1 MAAKPSMA
9 TMAVSDRAFM
19 QYLRSFGRNPK
30 IKDLVQVYKDLKDA
44 FDGNPIEEGEIE
56 TDEYEDDVQRGDWDK
71 RFRRAL
77 LQMEMEVDG
86 EPSINAIDDKGNE
99 ILPLLR
105 RLSSRGELSDNL
117 WRRLIPAYSELLR
130 TVVADKDLYW
140 APRNIPGRNGV
151 RWVQLRNAS
160 PKQQVVE
167 QIRRDDP
174 SLFQRL
180 QVSKEQR
187 SQMDDSIND
196 RISAMGMKRG
206 RQRIRGRFIQVGV
219 DPALLPNEIE
229 VRENYREDDPMNPGK
244 KIRRQRRYTISGEQ
258 AMERLDDPSVVASLP
273 EEAVTVF
280 DDDGSVTSREDFT
293 LKVDKDNDAH
303 KGLSKINQL
312 VRKKRGGKG
321 FAYIDPDSLRSVG
334 RGDFEQAFGRNP
346 KPDEYVALTDDP
358 YKSTALTKIYPVKDY
373 HGKQVITAGRFK
385 GFYAA
390 DLVNRAGRLIEGSS
404 TYYNP
409 ATGELDRREVTN
421 NDGSV
426 NVRKITEPYVT
437 VDRGDLLLTLMGT
450 EGITAEDR
458 DGNTLLRQAVRQL
471 TKAVPTITYEKGT
484 DNRVFRFAPKDFA
497 AIQEAIGSMALS
509 NAASRLLQKYFDKL
523 AKAERAT
530 SDQSIKRY
538 SKEKLGLSTPL
549 RRQQAEAVAW
559 LDANDNAGICALDTG
574 VGKTGVAVATMQNLL
589 RKEGIKEEGNGRFL
603 FICKRALKGNL
614 PKEILKFVAGEV
626 KAQELVDMTDIET
639 YFAFSKRQKA
649 NPGWADDYIAIFFD
663 EAHERF
669 KKKESAFYK
678 AVSACKAK
686 RKVLMTASPMVR
698 SPKEVFTLASVA
710 NGVDLNTK
718 EGRDALRMFNKRFSE
733 TVGGRVV
740 GIKRVDDSA
749 FAYKVYVKREQ
760 EAGRDPL
767 PREEWPGEI
776 DPIKARDFNSWVKS
790 NLFYADK
797 RDVEDEEGKKL
808 EELNVLPPVAV
819 GMTPEVEEIYRKTMK
834 GVIKALR
841 EVTKKKYKG
850 DKALAIEA
858 AKVSLRKELALLTRL
873 SDVPNLVIP
882 GQPNPKIQEA
892 TSIIEQVQGRTIL
905 FTDSPDMAKSTF
917 ESMAKQFPGKGTAMA
932 LSDGIFLSTSDGK
945 QIRFTAKQYP
955 DFDKKAGKG
964 RGFLLKYEDGMA
976 KVVKNENPGVRGF
989 HRAKKDAW
997 KVIVLQ
1003 KIIQRDPTISTL
1015 TLTGTYAVGQNLQK
1029 FTTVIHL
1036 DRDDWSNETMKQRSA
1051 RAWRAGQSEIV
1062 NEYTLDTVYPD
1073 AVTNDD
1079 ADKTLD
1085 EIRKII
1091 QGMDADLFNEV
1102 VLESQVARLGEEWS
1116 EIKKQ
1121 RSLLHK
1127 VDRQMMERAL
1137 SPYAGQLGRQEK
1149 R

>member
-30 IKDLVQVYKDLKDA
+30 IMDLVQVYRDLKDT
-44 FDGNPIEEGEIE
+44 FDGAPVEGAVEGDG
-56 TDEYEDDVQRGDWDK
+56 DEDPLDK
-71 RFRRAL
+71 ANWFRRFQRAL
-77 LQMEMEVDG
+77 LQMEMEIDG
-86 EPSINAIDDKGNE
+86 EPAVIAIDEKGSE
-99 ILPLLR
+99 IKTLLR
-105 RLSSRGELSDNL
+105 RLESRGELNNTA

-140 APRNIPGRNGV
+140 APRNIPGKDGV

-160 PKQQVVE
+160 PKQKVVE

-174 SLFQRL
+174 SLFERL

-187 SQMDDSIND
+187 GQMDDSIND
-196 RISAMGMKRG
+196 RISSMGMKRG

-219 DPALLPNEIE
+219 DPALLPNRIQ
-229 VRENYREDDPMNPGK
+229 VRESYREDDPMNPGK
-244 KIRRQRRYTISGEQ
+244 KVRRQRHYTISRDQ
-258 AMERLDDPSVVASLP
+258 AMDRLGDPSVVASLP

-280 DDDGSVTSREDFT
+280 DDDGSVTSRDDFT
-293 LKVDKDNDAH
+293 AKVDKDNEAH

-321 FAYIDPDSLRSVG
+321 FAYIDPDSLRSVS
-334 RGDFEQAFGRNP
+334 REDFEQAFGRNP
-346 KPDEYVALTDDP
+346 KPDKYVALTDDP

-373 HGKQVITAGRFK
+373 HGKQIITAGRFK
-385 GFYAA
+385 GYYTS

-409 ATGELDRREVTN
+409 ATGELDRREVKN
-421 NDGSV
+421 DDGSV

-437 VDRGDLLLTLMGT
+437 VDRGDLLLTLKGNEGT
-450 EGITAEDR
+450 TEEDR
-458 DGNTLLRQAVRQL
+458 EGNTLLRQAVRQL
-471 TKAVPTITYEKGT
+471 TKVVPTITYEKGT
-484 DNRVFRFAPKDFA
+484 DNRMFRFAPKDFA
-497 AIQEAIGSMALS
+497 AVREAIGAMALS

-538 SKEKLGLSTPL
+538 TKEKLSLTMPL

-559 LDANDNAGICALDTG
+559 LDANDNSGICALDTG
-574 VGKTGVAVATMQNLL
+574 VGKTGVAVATMQNLR
-589 RKEGIKEEGNGRFL
+589 RKPEIMEEGNGRFL
-603 FICKRALKGNL
+603 FVCKRALKGNL
-614 PKEILKFVAGEV
+614 PKEIYKFVAGAE
-626 KAQELVDMTDIET
+626 ADELVERTDIET
-639 YFAFSKRQKA
+639 YFAFSKRQRD

-686 RKVLMTASPMVR
+686 RKILMTASPMVR

-718 EGRDALRMFNKRFSE
+718 EGRAALRKFNKRFSE

-749 FAYKVYVKREQ
+749 FAYKVYVKREE
-760 EAGRDPL
+760 EAGREPL

-776 DPIKARDFNSWVKS
+776 DPIKTRDFNSWVKS

-819 GMTPEVEEIYRKTMK
+819 SMTPEVEKIYRKTMK

-841 EVTKKKYKG
+841 AVTQKKYKG

-892 TSIIEQVQGRTIL
+892 TSIIEQVQGRTLL

-932 LSDGIFLSTSDGK
+932 LSDGIYLTTSTGK
-945 QIRFTAKQYP
+945 DIRFTAKKYP

-964 RGFLLKYEDGMA
+964 RGFLLKYKDGMA
-976 KVVKNENPGVRGF
+976 KVVRNENPRVRGF

-1062 NEYTLDTVYPD
+1062 NEYTLDTTYPD

-1091 QGMDADLFNEV
+1091 QSMDKDLFNEV

-1137 SPYAGQLGRQEK
+1137 SPYASQLGRQEK
-1149 R
+1149 P

>member
-1 MAAKPSMA
+1 MAAQPSMA

-19 QYLRSFGRNPK
+19 QYLRAFGRNPK
-30 IKDLVQVYKDLKDA
+30 IKDLVLVYKDLKDA

-56 TDEYEDDVQRGDWDK
+56 TDGDEDDVQRGDWDK

-105 RLSSRGELSDNL
+105 RLSSKGELSDNL

-160 PKQQVVE
+160 PKQKVVE

-174 SLFQRL
+174 TLFQRL
-180 QVSKEQR
+180 QVSKQQR
-187 SQMDDSIND
+187 AQMDDKVND
-196 RISAMGMKRG
+196 RISSMGLSRG
-206 RQRIRGRFIQVGV
+206 RQRIRGRFMQVGV

-244 KIRRQRRYTISGEQ
+244 KIRRQRHYMISGEQ

-280 DDDGSVTSREDFT
+280 DDDGSVASREDFT
-293 LKVDKDNDAH
+293 LKVDAENEAH

-312 VRKKRGGKG
+312 VRRKRGGKG
-321 FAYIDPDSLRSVG
+321 FAYIDPEELRSVS
-334 RGDFEQAFGRNP
+334 RNDFEEAFGRNP

-358 YKSTALTKIYPVKDY
+358 YKSTALTKIYPVKDF

-390 DLVNRAGRLIEGSS
+390 DLVNHAGRLIEGSS

-409 ATGELDRREVTN
+409 ATGEIDRREVTN
-421 NDGSV
+421 DDGSV

-437 VDRGDLLLTLMGT
+437 VDRGDLLLTLKGNEGAT
-450 EGITAEDR
+450 ERERA
-458 DGNTLLRQAVRQL
+458 GNTLLRQAVRQL
-471 TKAVPTITYEKGT
+471 TEVVPTITYEKGT
-484 DNRVFRFAPKDFA
+484 DNKVFRFAPKDFA
-497 AIQEAIGSMALS
+497 AIQEAIGAMALS
-509 NAASRLLQKYFDKL
+509 NTASRMLQKYFDKL

-538 SKEKLGLSTPL
+538 DKEKLGLSTPL

-574 VGKTGVAVATMQNLL
+574 VGKTGVAVATMQNLR
-589 RKEGIKEEGNGRFL
+589 RKSEIMEEGNGRFL
-603 FICKRALKGNL
+603 FVCKRALKGNL

-626 KAQELVDMTDIET
+626 EAQELVDLTDIET
-639 YFAFSKRQKA
+639 YFAFSKRQTK
-649 NPGWADDYIAIFFD
+649 NPGWADDYVAIFFD

-718 EGRDALRMFNKRFSE
+718 EGRDALRKFNKRFSE

-740 GIKRVDDSA
+740 GIKRVDDSV
-749 FAYKVYVKREQ
+749 FAYKVYVKREE
-760 EAGRDPL
+760 EAGRVPV

-776 DPIKARDFNSWVKS
+776 DPIKTRDFNSWVKS

-797 RDVEDEEGKKL
+797 RDVADEEGKKL

-858 AKVSLRKELALLTRL
+858 AKVSLRKELSLLTRL

-905 FTDSPDMAKSTF
+905 FTDSPDMAKSNF
-917 ESMAKQFPGKGTAMA
+917 EAMIKQFPGKGTAMA
-932 LSDGIFLSTSDGK
+932 LSDGIFMSTSDGK
-945 QIRFTAKQYP
+945 QIRFTAKKYP

-964 RGFLLKYEDGMA
+964 RGYLLKYKDGMA
-976 KVVKNENPGVRGF
+976 KVVKNEDPSIRGF

-1091 QGMDADLFNEV
+1091 QGMDKDLFNEV

-1127 VDRQMMERAL
+1127 IDRKMMERAL

>member
-30 IKDLVQVYKDLKDA
+30 IVDLVQVYKDLKDV
-44 FDGNPIEEGEIE
+44 FDGTPIEEGVIE
-56 TDEYEDDVQRGDWDK
+56 TDEDEDEVQRDDWAQ
-71 RFRRAL
+71 RFKRAL
-77 LQMEMEVDG
+77 LQIEMEVDG
-86 EPSINAIDDKGNE
+86 EPAINVIDDKGNE
-99 ILPLLR
+99 IKTLLR
-105 RLSSRGELSDNL
+105 LLSTKGDLSDSL
-117 WRRLIPAYSELLR
+117 WRRLIPAYSDLLR

-140 APRNIPGRNGV
+140 APRNIPGKGGV

-160 PKQQVVE
+160 PKQKVVE

-174 SLFQRL
+174 TLFQRL
-180 QVSKEQR
+180 QVSKDQR

-196 RISAMGMKRG
+196 RISSMGMKRG

-219 DPALLPNEIE
+219 DPALLPNRIQ

-244 KIRRQRRYTISGEQ
+244 KIRRQRRYTISQKQ
-258 AMERLDDPSVVASLP
+258 AMERLHDPSVVASLP

-280 DDDGSVTSREDFT
+280 DDDGSVASREDFT
-293 LKVDKDNDAH
+293 RKVDKDNEAH

-312 VRKKRGGKG
+312 VRRKRGGKG
-321 FAYIDPDSLRSVG
+321 FAYIDPDTLRSVG
-334 RGDFEQAFGRNP
+334 REDFEQAFGRNP

-358 YKSTALTKIYPVKDY
+358 YKSTALTKIYPVKEY

-385 GFYAA
+385 GYYVA
-390 DLVNRAGRLIEGSS
+390 DLVNRAGRMIEGSS

-409 ATGELDRREVTN
+409 ATGEIDRREVTN
-421 NDGSV
+421 DDGSV

-437 VDRGDLLLTLMGT
+437 VDRGDLLLTLKGNEGT
-450 EGITAEDR
+450 TAEDR
-458 DGNTLLRQAVRQL
+458 EGNTLLRQAVRQL
-471 TKAVPTITYEKGT
+471 TRVVPTITYEKGT

-497 AIQEAIGSMALS
+497 AIREAIGAMALS

-538 SKEKLGLSTPL
+538 TKKKLSLTMPL

-574 VGKTGVAVATMQNLL
+574 VGKTGVAVATMQNLR
-589 RKEGIKEEGNGRFL
+589 RKKEVMEEGNGRFL
-603 FICKRALKGNL
+603 FVCKRALKGNL
-614 PKEILKFVAGEV
+614 PKEIYKFVAGDE
-626 KAQELVDMTDIET
+626 ADELVEKTDIET

-649 NPGWADDYIAIFFD
+649 TPGWADDYVAIFFD

-686 RKVLMTASPMVR
+686 RKILMTASPMVR

-718 EGRDALRMFNKRFSE
+718 EGRAALRKFNKRFSE

-740 GIKRVDDSA
+740 GIKRVDDST
-749 FAYKVYVKREQ
+749 FAYKVYVKREE
-760 EAGRDPL
+760 EAGRTPL
-767 PREEWPGEI
+767 SREEWPGEI
-776 DPIKARDFNSWVKS
+776 DPIKSRDFNSWVKS

-819 GMTPEVEEIYRKTMK
+819 GMTPEVEKIYRKTMK

-841 EVTKKKYKG
+841 EITQKKYKG
-850 DKALAIEA
+850 NKALAIEA
-858 AKVSLRKELALLTRL
+858 AKVKLRKELSLLTRL

-905 FTDSPDMAKSTF
+905 FTDSPDMAKSNF
-917 ESMAKQFPGKGTAMA
+917 EAMIKEFPGKGTAMA
-932 LSDGIFLSTSDGK
+932 LSDGIFMSVNGK
-945 QIRFTAKQYP
+945 QFRFTAKKYP

-964 RGFLLKYEDGMA
+964 RGFLLKYKDGMA
-976 KVVKNENPGVRGF
+976 KVVRNENPRVRGF

-1085 EIRKII
+1085 QIRKII
-1091 QGMDADLFNEV
+1091 QGMDKDLFNEV
-1102 VLESQVARLGEEWS
+1102 VLESQVARLGEEWA
-1116 EIKKQ
+1116 EVKKQ

-1137 SPYAGQLGRQEK
+1137 SPYASQLGRQEK
-1149 R
+1149 P